1 MRYDVLYSLDGVRDF
16 KDFSTK
22 KQAMKF
28 VFEMKAKGA
37 EKMFIDTYDEEGNLL
52 DYKVIEEGA
61 WIRHKKPSKFSGTL
75 AFNKADQDSI
85 ANKHNRSIV
94 PFKGINHNWGI
105 CK

>member
-37 EKMFIDTYDEEGNLL
+37 EKIFVDTYDDDDDLVNYEQ
-52 DYKVIEEGA
+52 IAEGA
-61 WIRHKKPSKFSGTL
+61 WIAHKKPSKFSGTL
-75 AFNKADQDSI
+75 SFNAAD
-85 ANKHNRSIV
+85 
-94 PFKGINHNWGI
+94 PETT
-105 CK
+105 